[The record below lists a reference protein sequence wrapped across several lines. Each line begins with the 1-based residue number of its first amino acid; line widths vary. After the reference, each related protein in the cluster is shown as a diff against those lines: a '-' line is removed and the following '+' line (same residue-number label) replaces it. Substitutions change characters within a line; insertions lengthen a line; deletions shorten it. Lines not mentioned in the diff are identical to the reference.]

1 MKIGI
6 LTHPLMLNYGG
17 ILQNYALQTALLGMG
32 HKVFTINRQYDFSY
46 PLSLHFIAN
55 YVKRLSG
62 NFFKHR
68 ITRWDPNIAYTNAE
82 YRHASININRF
93 IERNIIR
100 TRPVYDNDLSS
111 IDDEYE
117 FDCYV
122 VGSDQVWVPGCCP
135 MSFVPFS
142 KREGVKKITYAA
154 SAGNVTWMDEEDLQ
168 KQCVELS
175 KSFSR
180 ISVREGSLKIKA
192 EKILGRKVDL
202 VLDPTML
209 LSADKYKSLVPD
221 ESSTSDK
228 IFTYVLD
235 KTEEKDRIIH
245 SLSEKIGLPI
255 ISGFTVDTS
264 KRIKNVL
271 PSVEDWLNGM
281 NSSRYVITDS
291 FHGCVFAIIFNKQFF
306 VVINKNRG
314 TERFNTL
321 LSKFNLMDRVVS
333 TPKDINRCINT
344 KIDYKII
351 GKILEKE
358 RKNSLSF
365 INDALK

>member
-6 LTHPLMLNYGG
+6 FTHPLMLNYGG
-17 ILQNYALQTALLGMG
+17 ILQNYALQTALLDMG
-32 HKVFTINRQYDFSY
+32 HEVFTLDRRHDFTY
-46 PLSLHFIAN
+46 PLSLYSIIN

-62 NFFKHR
+62 NIFKNR
-68 ITRWDPNIAYTNAE
+68 ITRWDPNIAYSNTE
-82 YRHASININRF
+82 YKLASININKF
-93 IERNIIR
+93 IEKNIIR

-142 KREGVKKITYAA
+142 KREGVKKLTYAA
-154 SAGNVTWMDEEDLQ
+154 SAGNVTWMDKEDLL
-168 KQCVELS
+168 KQCVDLS
-175 KSFSR
+175 KCFSR
-180 ISVREGSLKIKA
+180 ISVREESLKVKA
-192 EKILGRKVDL
+192 EKLLGRKVEL

-209 LSADKYKSLVPD
+209 LSAEKYKSLVPA
-221 ESSTSDK
+221 ESSLSDK

-235 KTEEKDRIIH
+235 KTEEKTRIIH
-245 SLSEKIGLPI
+245 GFSEKFGMPI
-255 ISGFTVDTS
+255 ISGFTVDTT

-271 PSVEDWLNGM
+271 PGVEDWLDGM
-281 NSSRYVITDS
+281 NSSRYIITDS

-306 VVINKNRG
+306 VVINKDRG
-314 TERFNTL
+314 TERFKTL

-333 TPKDINRCINT
+333 TTEDLERCINS
-344 KIDYKII
+344 KIDYNIV
-351 GKILEKE
+351 GEILKKE
-358 RKNSLSF
+358 RSNSLSF
-365 INDALK
+365 INEALK